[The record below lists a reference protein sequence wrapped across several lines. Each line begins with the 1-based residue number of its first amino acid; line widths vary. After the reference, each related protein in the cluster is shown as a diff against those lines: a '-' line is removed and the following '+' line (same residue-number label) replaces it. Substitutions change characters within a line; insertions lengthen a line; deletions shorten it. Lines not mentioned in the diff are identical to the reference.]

1 MVEFKK
7 LILIFRQLKFIASER
22 NQFFHPSIKA
32 SATRLPVDTTR
43 LPVDTQWTDLLI
55 DYIDYLSRVT
65 HMHAPVDGY

>member
-7 LILIFRQLKFIASER
+7 LILIFRKLKFRASER

-32 SATRLPVDTTR
+32 SATRLPVDTQWADYQWT
-43 LPVDTQWTDLLI
+43 PVDRLI
-55 DYIDYLSRVT
+55 DYIYHLSRVT

>member
-32 SATRLPVDTTR
+32 SATRLPVDT
-43 LPVDTQWTDLLI
+43 QWTDLLI
-55 DYIDYLSRVT
+55 DYIYYLSRV
-65 HMHAPVDGY
+65 MHVHVPVDGYKPTRRD

>member
-1 MVEFKK
+1 M
-7 LILIFRQLKFIASER
+7 ILIFRQLKCIASER

-55 DYIDYLSRVT
+55 DYIYYLSRE
-65 HMHAPVDGY
+65 MHVHVPVDGY